1 MSQLL
6 KVGKIANT
14 HGLKGEVKIKTDYEF
29 INSENKKK
37 INATTLST
45 NKTELAEIIT
55 NIEKIIDIINHLKP
69 FIQNDGGNIEFVKYE
84 NNIVYIRMIGACAE
98 CAMLDL
104 TLKDGIEAAIK
115 EEIPEVIEV
124 INLQG

>member
-1 MSQLL
+1 M
-6 KVGKIANT
+6 
-14 HGLKGEVKIKTDYEF
+14 E
-29 INSENKKK
+29 
-37 INATTLST
+37 
-45 NKTELAEIIT
+45 
-55 NIEKIIDIINHLKP
+55 EKIIDIINHLKP